1 MEPLGNGGA
10 GYSGGGG
17 YGSGSIGGKGGSNGA
32 NGEDGVTGVGGAG
45 SGTQIDKI
53 PVTNFALS
61 PGEGGISDDY
71 GGGGGGGVLIDGQGP
86 DIPGESVKV
95 GEGYGGGGTGGYGP
109 VPGHG
114 GAVILDFVPEKQ

>member
-17 YGSGSIGGKGGSNGA
+17 YGYGSVGGKGGSNGD

-45 SGTQIDKI
+45 SGIQIDEI

-86 DIPGESVKV
+86 VLPASVKV
-95 GEGYGGGGTGGYGP
+95 GEGYGGGGAAEYGP
-109 VPGHG
+109 VPSNH
-114 GAVILDFVPEKQ
+114 GAVILDFVPEQQ